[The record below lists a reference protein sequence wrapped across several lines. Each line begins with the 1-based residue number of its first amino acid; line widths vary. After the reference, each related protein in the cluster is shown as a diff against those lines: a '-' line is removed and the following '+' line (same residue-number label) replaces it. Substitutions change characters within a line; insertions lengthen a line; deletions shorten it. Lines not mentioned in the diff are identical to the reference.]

1 MAARLSPYR
10 LLSPGGASA
19 KLDIFIFH
27 RVYPTLDPMAVGEPD
42 VERFERVV
50 RFLSRAFT
58 LLPLAEAAGRL
69 ASGTLP
75 AAAACITFDDGYAD
89 NLTLAAPILARFD
102 APATIF
108 IATGYLDGGRMWND
122 TVIESIR
129 GTSVETLDLADL
141 GLPVLPV
148 ATLDQKR
155 RAIDTLLPLVK
166 YRPVDARI
174 ALADAIA
181 NRACV
186 IPPSDLMLTTP
197 QLRELASAPNI
208 TIGAHTRRHPILA
221 CTPPAEAESEIASSR
236 SDLEALLQKEVDLF
250 AYPNGRPDK
259 DYRAEHVDMVR
270 RAGFRYAVSTA
281 QGVASAPADPL
292 QLPRFTPWGDSMPK
306 FGLQLARALLTAPS
320 PETLQVA
327 A

>member
-10 LLSPGGASA
+10 LLSPGGSSA

-27 RVYPTLDPMAVGEPD
+27 RVYCSLDPMAPGEPD
-42 VERFERVV
+42 VTRFERLV

-58 LLPLAEAAGRL
+58 LLPLEEAASRL

-89 NLTLAAPILARFD
+89 NLILAAPILARFD

-129 GTSVETLDLADL
+129 KTSVETLDLADL
-141 GLPVLPV
+141 GLPVVPLT
-148 ATLDQKR
+148 TLEQKR
-155 RAIDTLLPLVK
+155 GAIATLLPLIK
-166 YRPVDARI
+166 YRPVDERI
-174 ALADAIA
+174 ALAEGIA
-181 NRACV
+181 RRARV
-186 IPPSDLMLTTP
+186 TPPSDLMLTTP
-197 QLRELASAPNI
+197 QLRKLGSTPNI

-221 CTPPAEAESEIASSR
+221 CTPSGEAEVEIGGSR
-236 SDLEALLQKEVDLF
+236 NDLEALLQRGVDLF

-259 DYRAEHVDMVR
+259 DYRAEHVEMVR
-270 RAGFRYAVSTA
+270 RAGFRNAVSTA
-281 QGVASAPADPL
+281 QGVATAPADPL
-292 QLPRFTPWGDSMPK
+292 QLPRFTPWGESMPK
-306 FGLQLARALLTAPS
+306 IGLQLARALWKVPAPQ
-320 PETLQVA
+320 TLQVA

>member
-1 MAARLSPYR
+1 MAALLSPYR

-27 RVYPTLDPMAVGEPD
+27 RVYPMADPMVPGEPD
-42 VERFERVV
+42 VVRFERLI

-58 LLPLAEAAGRL
+58 LLPLAEAAEYL

-89 NLTLAAPILARFD
+89 NLTLALPVLARFD

-129 GTSVETLDLADL
+129 RTSAEKLDLADL
-141 GLPVLPV
+141 GLPNVSLK
-148 ATLDQKR
+148 TIEQR
-155 RAIDTLLPLVK
+155 CHAIGVLLPLIK
-166 YRPVDARI
+166 YRSVDERI
-174 ALADAIA
+174 SLSGAIA
-181 NRACV
+181 QRARV
-186 IPPSDLMLTTP
+186 TPPSNLMLTTP
-197 QLRELASAPNI
+197 QLRELAAARNI

-221 CTPPAEAESEIASSR
+221 CASSDEAEAEIAGSR
-236 SDLEALLQKEVDLF
+236 TDLEALLQKDVHLF

-259 DYRAEHVDMVR
+259 DYRAEHVEMVR
-270 RAGFRYAVSTA
+270 RAGFRHAVSTA
-281 QGVASAPADPL
+281 NGVASAPADPL
-292 QLPRFTPWGDSMPK
+292 QLPRFTPWGDSMSK
-306 FGLQLARALLTAPS
+306 FGMQLARALWFPPAPGS
-320 PETLQVA
+320 LQVA

>member
-27 RVYPTLDPMAVGEPD
+27 RVYPSLDPMAPGEPD
-42 VERFERVV
+42 VARFERVV

-58 LLPLAEAAGRL
+58 LLPLAEAASRL

-129 GTSVETLDLADL
+129 STSLKTLDLADL
-141 GLPVLPV
+141 GLPVV
-148 ATLDQKR
+148 ALTSLDQKR
-155 RAIDTLLPLVK
+155 GAIDTLLPLVK
-166 YRPVDARI
+166 YRPVDERI
-174 ALADAIA
+174 AIADAIA
-181 NRACV
+181 RRAHV
-186 IPPSDLMLTTP
+186 TPPSDLMLTTP
-197 QLRELASAPNI
+197 QLRELAGAPNI

-221 CTPPAEAESEIASSR
+221 CTPPAEAESEIGGSR
-236 SDLEALLQKEVDLF
+236 SDLEALLQNRVDLF

-259 DYRAEHVDMVR
+259 DYRAEHVEMVR
-270 RAGFRYAVSTA
+270 RAGFQFAVSTA

-306 FGLQLARALLTAPS
+306 FGLQLARALLSVPA
-320 PETLQVA
+320 PETLRVA

>member
-27 RVYPTLDPMAVGEPD
+27 RVYPGLDPMAPGEPD
-42 VERFERVV
+42 VRRFERVV

-58 LLPLAEAAGRL
+58 LLPLADAASRL

-108 IATGYLDGGRMWND
+108 VATGYLDGGRMWND

-129 GTSVETLDLADL
+129 STSVENLDLADL
-141 GLPVLPV
+141 GLPVLRLT
-148 ATLDQKR
+148 TLDEKR
-155 RAIDTLLPLVK
+155 AAIDALLPLVK
-166 YRPVDARI
+166 YRPVDERI
-174 ALADAIA
+174 AVVDAIA
-181 NRACV
+181 SRARV
-186 IPPSDLMLTTP
+186 TPPSDLMLTTT
-197 QLRELASAPNI
+197 QLRELASAPNL

-221 CTPPAEAESEIASSR
+221 CTPAAEAESEIAGSR
-236 SDLEALLQKEVDLF
+236 ADLEALLQTDVELF

-259 DYRAEHVDMVR
+259 DYRAEHVAMVQ

-292 QLPRFTPWGDSMPK
+292 QLPRFTPWGQSMPK
-306 FGLQLARALLTAPS
+306 FGFHLARALLSVPA